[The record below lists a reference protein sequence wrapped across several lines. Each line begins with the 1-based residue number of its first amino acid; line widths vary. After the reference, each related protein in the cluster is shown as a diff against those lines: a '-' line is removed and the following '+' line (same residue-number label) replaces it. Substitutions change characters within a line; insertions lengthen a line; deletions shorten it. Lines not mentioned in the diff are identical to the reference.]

1 MFKTIN
7 KQTPEYLRHLLKL
20 LSTDYGLRD
29 KVNKFALPKP
39 RSDFLKRSFYCSGPQ
54 LWNNLQHNVRA
65 IRSYKTFND
74 DINCLTS
81 ASYSN
86 KEYDEGYGVR
96 GVRSTRGTV
105 GVQEGY
111 RRGTIGVQ
119 ERYRGGTGS
128 DGGGGGSGGGGG
140 GKFVD
145 EEEEDEGNKI
155 FEKEME
161 AVMRKLGYC

>member
-1 MFKTIN
+1 M
-7 KQTPEYLRHLLKL
+7 
-20 LSTDYGLRD
+20 RD
-29 KVNKFALPKP
+29 M
-39 RSDFLKRSFYCSGPQ
+39 
-54 LWNNLQHNVRA
+54 
-65 IRSYKTFND
+65 
-74 DINCLTS
+74 
-81 ASYSN
+81 
-86 KEYDEGYGVR
+86 E
-96 GVRSTRGTV
+96 